1 MSIYVKNVSTVM
13 VNNSIINKKKTKTKN
28 RPQHMTLETQVLI
41 DTENTVKTQPSTIL
55 KIHLMTSFIYPGSTL
70 FKMD

>member
-1 MSIYVKNVSTVM
+1 
-13 VNNSIINKKKTKTKN
+13 
-28 RPQHMTLETQVLI
+28 MTLETQVLI
-41 DTENTVKTQPSTIL
+41 DTDNTVKTQPSTIL

>member
-1 MSIYVKNVSTVM
+1 MQEKVAHMNRVKCNL
-13 VNNSIINKKKTKTKN
+13 KKKKKKKKN

-41 DTENTVKTQPSTIL
+41 DTDNTVKTQPSTIL
-55 KIHLMTSFIYPGSTL
+55 EIHLMTSFIYPGSTL